1 MIRTYLL
8 WALIGMVGYSCTT
21 LFVKL
26 AVRTVHIS
34 SFMVLAIATAMVA
47 ASSIAIVAIR
57 GDLSSF
63 HHPVDWSALL
73 WACAAGVALTVAVTS
88 LFRAL
93 ALGPSSVV
101 VPVYGMFIIGG
112 AVLGVLFLHEP
123 ITLRKALGL
132 AAAVIGIYL
141 VST

>member
-8 WALIGMVGYSCTT
+8 WALIGMVGYSFTT

-63 HHPVDWSALL
+63 RHPFDWSALL

-93 ALGPSSVV
+93 ALGPASVV